1 MTKKLI
7 GILVLLV
14 AALAFGL
21 HHYLSQPKNIF
32 DEMYLEMKGNY
43 LGENDF
49 YKIKDAD
56 IKNYKIIDKDMN
68 ETDKFEPTI
77 SYPNYYLDDYSPN
90 LHLSF
95 DLYQNSKG
103 IHMFFE
109 KYINAKESVVFNV
122 YYSKRE
128 RILDK
133 TLRLNLANS
142 DKYIEDQSKVKTYLA
157 KYGITASD
165 LDKYYNE
172 VVNQKVLKDWCSIY
186 DSKFSPKD
194 YGDVTVKTEWENW

>member
-1 MTKKLI
+1 MYDQKLI
-7 GILVLLV
+7 AILVLLV
-14 AALAFGL
+14 AALTFGL

-32 DEMYLEMKGNY
+32 DELYLEMKGNY

-77 SYPNYYLDDYSPN
+77 SYPN
-90 LHLSF
+90 
-95 DLYQNSKG
+95 
-103 IHMFFE
+103 
-109 KYINAKESVVFNV
+109 
-122 YYSKRE
+122 
-128 RILDK
+128 
-133 TLRLNLANS
+133 RLNLANS
-142 DKYIEDQSKVKTYLA
+142 DKYIEDHSKVKTYLA
-157 KYGITASD
+157 KYGIMASD
-165 LDKYYNE
+165 LDKYYDE
-172 VVNQKVLKDWCSIY
+172 IVNQKVLKDWCSIY